1 MAKPLAILC
10 FSVAVLAGCASGRVS
25 EPHTVAI
32 VGAVVIHPER
42 DGASVASPDTTIVIR
57 DARIEAVGPAATTSV
72 PAGSLVIDGRGKWV
86 IPGLIDSHV
95 HFFQSGNLYT
105 RPDVADFNRWMPY
118 AKEVAR
124 NQARLSATFKV
135 WMASG
140 VTGVVDVGGPFW
152 NFEVRDLARRTDAAP
167 RVAVAGPLISMVCSS
182 TVTAMSPSC
191 QPGHLRWAGW

>member
-135 WMASG
+135 WLGGGGA
-140 VTGVVDVGGPFW
+140 GVVGGGGPVLDFGGP
-152 NFEVRDLARRTDAAP
+152 RRGP
-167 RVAVAGPLISMVCSS
+167 RPRPTPGSKGGGPAVLDGGWSRSRPRRPADREDRF
-182 TVTAMSPSC
+182 
-191 QPGHLRWAGW
+191 GH